1 MTTEKK
7 FTLSK
12 ETLMPLGMVIAL
24 CGGVVW
30 ISTQLTDINYKLD
43 MLESKLEDQ
52 WTVRDMENW
61 GLRLKMSNPD
71 IQIPGVGSQDKD

>member
-1 MTTEKK
+1 MEKTK
-7 FTLSK
+7 TITLSK

-30 ISTQLTDINYKLD
+30 ISTQLTNINYKLD
-43 MLESKLEDQ
+43 TLERKLEDQ

-61 GLRLKMSNPD
+61 GLRLKMENPE
-71 IQIPGVGSQDKD
+71 IKIPGVTDGN